1 MERARGGGEGGWQD
15 LRPGRGARV
24 AQRGGTAGSDRLGD
38 AAAQGRLGPRAPGP
52 ATARHP
58 ARYPDPERYR
68 RPDRHHRQERH
79 WQRDCGGREPG
90 QERRGRFLHGVDE
103 TEPAPYEVSGGHEAA
118 AQRGRADQQ
127 SQCDHRRSLSC
138 RRTQVAGW
146 LFRMQISRMSAPS
159 RVVRVAAVQAAPVF
173 LDLAASLDRL
183 EEWARRAAEQ
193 QARLIAF
200 GETWLV
206 GYPEWLDESP
216 EAALWGH
223 RGAQAVF
230 QRLVENSVSV
240 PGWPGVQEMHQV
252 ASRSYAF
259 EGRCFVL
266 AVGSI
271 LRRKDMPPE
280 LPPRGATAD
289 PDAFLIRGGSA
300 VIAPN
305 GRYLAGPVYDEETIV
320 VADCDLSEI
329 TREALTLDVS
339 GHYSRPD
346 VFDFRVKTVDSRG
359 KGKGEG
365 EA

>member
-1 MERARGGGEGGWQD
+1 
-15 LRPGRGARV
+15 
-24 AQRGGTAGSDRLGD
+24 
-38 AAAQGRLGPRAPGP
+38 
-52 ATARHP
+52 
-58 ARYPDPERYR
+58 
-68 RPDRHHRQERH
+68 
-79 WQRDCGGREPG
+79 
-90 QERRGRFLHGVDE
+90 
-103 TEPAPYEVSGGHEAA
+103 
-118 AQRGRADQQ
+118 
-127 SQCDHRRSLSC
+127 
-138 RRTQVAGW
+138 
-146 LFRMQISRMSAPS
+146 MQISRMSAPS

-240 PGWPGVQEMHQV
+240 PGPATDRLGKLARELRATLVVGVHERAGRTLYNTQLTYGPDGSLARRHRKLMPTYHERLIWGQGDGAALAAVPVDGARVGSLICWEHWMPLTRQALHDSGEEIHVAGWPGVQEMHQV

>member
-1 MERARGGGEGGWQD
+1 
-15 LRPGRGARV
+15 
-24 AQRGGTAGSDRLGD
+24 
-38 AAAQGRLGPRAPGP
+38 
-52 ATARHP
+52 
-58 ARYPDPERYR
+58 
-68 RPDRHHRQERH
+68 
-79 WQRDCGGREPG
+79 
-90 QERRGRFLHGVDE
+90 
-103 TEPAPYEVSGGHEAA
+103 
-118 AQRGRADQQ
+118 
-127 SQCDHRRSLSC
+127 
-138 RRTQVAGW
+138 
-146 LFRMQISRMSAPS
+146 MQISPMSAAS

-173 LDLAASLDRL
+173 LDLPASLDRL

-240 PGWPGVQEMHQV
+240 PGPAADRLGKLARELRATLVVGVHERAGRTLYNTQLTYGPDGSLARRHRKLMPTYHERLIWGQGDGAALAAVAVDGARVGSLICWEHWMPLTRQALHDSGEEIHVAGWPGVQEMHQV

-259 EGRCFVL
+259 EGRCFVV

-271 LRRKDMPPE
+271 LRMKDMPPA
-280 LPPRGATAD
+280 LPPRGAAGD
-289 PDAFLIRGGSA
+289 PDGFLIRGGSA

-346 VFDFRVKTVDSRG
+346 VFEFRVKTVNGRG
-359 KGKGEG
+359 RGKGEG
-365 EA
+365 EM

>member
-1 MERARGGGEGGWQD
+1 
-15 LRPGRGARV
+15 
-24 AQRGGTAGSDRLGD
+24 
-38 AAAQGRLGPRAPGP
+38 
-52 ATARHP
+52 
-58 ARYPDPERYR
+58 
-68 RPDRHHRQERH
+68 
-79 WQRDCGGREPG
+79 
-90 QERRGRFLHGVDE
+90 
-103 TEPAPYEVSGGHEAA
+103 
-118 AQRGRADQQ
+118 
-127 SQCDHRRSLSC
+127 
-138 RRTQVAGW
+138 
-146 LFRMQISRMSAPS
+146 MQISRMSAPS

-240 PGWPGVQEMHQV
+240 PGPATDRLGKLARELRATLVVGVHERAGRTLYNTQLTYGPDGSLARRHRKLMPTYHERLIWGQGDGAALAAVAVDGARVGSLICWEHWMPLTRQALHDSGEEIHVAGWPGVQEMHQV

>member
-1 MERARGGGEGGWQD
+1 
-15 LRPGRGARV
+15 
-24 AQRGGTAGSDRLGD
+24 
-38 AAAQGRLGPRAPGP
+38 
-52 ATARHP
+52 
-58 ARYPDPERYR
+58 
-68 RPDRHHRQERH
+68 
-79 WQRDCGGREPG
+79 
-90 QERRGRFLHGVDE
+90 
-103 TEPAPYEVSGGHEAA
+103 
-118 AQRGRADQQ
+118 
-127 SQCDHRRSLSC
+127 
-138 RRTQVAGW
+138 
-146 LFRMQISRMSAPS
+146 MSAPS

-240 PGWPGVQEMHQV
+240 PGPATDRLGKLARELRATLVVGVHERAGRTLYNTQLTYGPDGSLARRHRKLMPTYHERLIWGQGDGAALAAVAVDGARVGSLICWEHWMPLTRQALHDSGEEIHVAGWPGVQEMHQV

>member
-1 MERARGGGEGGWQD
+1 MGE
-15 LRPGRGARV
+15 
-24 AQRGGTAGSDRLGD
+24 
-38 AAAQGRLGPRAPGP
+38 
-52 ATARHP
+52 
-58 ARYPDPERYR
+58 
-68 RPDRHHRQERH
+68 
-79 WQRDCGGREPG
+79 
-90 QERRGRFLHGVDE
+90 
-103 TEPAPYEVSGGHEAA
+103 
-118 AQRGRADQQ
+118 
-127 SQCDHRRSLSC
+127 
-138 RRTQVAGW
+138 
-146 LFRMQISRMSAPS
+146 S
-159 RVVRVAAVQAAPVF
+159 RVIRVAAVQAAPAF
-173 LDLAASLDRL
+173 LDLPASLDRL
-183 EEWARRAAEQ
+183 EEWARRAAER

-230 QRLVENSVSV
+230 QRLVENSVPV
-240 PGWPGVQEMHQV
+240 PGPEVDRIGRLARELGATLVVGVHERAGRTLYNTQLTFGPDGALARRHRKLMPTYHERLIWGLGDGTTLAAVAVDGARVGSLICWEHWMPLARQALHDSGEEIHVAGWPGVQEMHQV

-280 LPPRGATAD
+280 LPPRGDQTD
-289 PDAFLIRGGSA
+289 PDAFLIRGGTA

-305 GRYLAGPVYDEETIV
+305 GRYLAGPVYDEEAVV

-339 GHYSRPD
+339 GGGHYTRPD
-346 VFDFRVKTVDSRG
+346 VFEFRVKTVNGRGRG
-359 KGKGEG
+359 KG

>member
-1 MERARGGGEGGWQD
+1 
-15 LRPGRGARV
+15 
-24 AQRGGTAGSDRLGD
+24 
-38 AAAQGRLGPRAPGP
+38 
-52 ATARHP
+52 
-58 ARYPDPERYR
+58 
-68 RPDRHHRQERH
+68 
-79 WQRDCGGREPG
+79 DCGGREPG

-240 PGWPGVQEMHQV
+240 PGPATDRLGKLARELRATLVVGVHER
-252 ASRSYAF
+252 A
-259 EGRCFVL
+259 GRTLYNTQLTYGPDGSL
-266 AVGSI
+266 A
-271 LRRKDMPPE
+271 RRHRKLMPTYHE
-280 LPPRGATAD
+280 RLIWGQGDGAALAAD
-289 PDAFLIRGGSA
+289 PGAFLIRGGSA